1 MKEVSIKL
9 ITELILDKDNL
20 EYSYDLDLSEYDDE
34 KLKKW
39 CLDYIKRDI
48 NEIIINSDIE
58 PIITITD

>member
-9 ITELILDKDNL
+9 ITELILDKDYL
-20 EYSYDLDLSEYDDE
+20 EYTYDLDMSEYDDE
-34 KLKKW
+34 KLTKW

-58 PIITITD
+58 PIITITN

>member
-9 ITELILDKDNL
+9 ITELILDKDYL
-20 EYSYDLDLSEYDDE
+20 EYSYDLDMSEYDDE
-34 KLKKW
+34 KLIKW